1 MVEKVMLLDAV
12 RKLSQSELRIFLTHG
27 YAVELLWY
35 LRNKG
40 NVGSLMEIYES
51 LHSPKPRK
59 QSFDA
64 FIARLVTLGFL
75 DASEG
80 TDKRKKSIAISKK
93 TLAILD
99 ELAVL

>member
-1 MVEKVMLLDAV
+1 MLLESV
-12 RKLSQSELRIFLTHG
+12 RKLSESQLRIFLTHG
-27 YAVELLWY
+27 YSLELLW
-35 LRNKG
+35 LLKNQE
-40 NVGSLMEIYES
+40 NVGSLIEVYEA